1 MSEPEPSRSKRTV
14 KFLFFVLPLI
24 TVILCTNT
32 VSASGQAVQV
42 KPDPP
47 RAAAPE
53 PVPPSPQPKALE
65 GVGAAVDPNTYQ
77 IGSEDVLYIQVWK
90 EPDFTRQVAVRP
102 DGKITMP
109 LIGDIQASGLTP
121 LALTADLKEKVG
133 KYVQTPEVTVT
144 VIDVRSRKYYID
156 GEVGRPGAFA
166 LVTPTKVLEAL
177 SLAGGFREFA
187 NQKNITILRGAKTF
201 KFNYKDVIRGKHL
214 EENIFLEN
222 GDHIIVK

>member
-1 MSEPEPSRSKRTV
+1 M

-24 TVILCTNT
+24 TVILCANG
-32 VSASGQAVQV
+32 VSAMGQVVQV

-53 PVPPSPQPKALE
+53 PVAPPPTQPKAID
-65 GVGAAVDPNTYQ
+65 GVGAAVDPNKYS
-77 IGSEDVLYIQVWK
+77 IGAEDVLMIQVWR

-109 LIGDIQASGLTP
+109 LIGDVQAAGMTP
-121 LALTADLKEKVG
+121 LALTNDLKDKVG
-133 KYVQTPEVTVT
+133 KYVQNPEVTVT
-144 VIDVRSRKYYID
+144 VLDVRSRKYYID
-156 GEVGRPGAFA
+156 GEVGRPGAFP
-166 LVTPTKVLEAL
+166 LVTPTRVLEAL

-187 NQKNITILRGAKTF
+187 NQKKIVILRGAKTF
-201 KFNYKDVIRGKHL
+201 KFNYQEVIKGKHL
-214 EENIFLEN
+214 EQNIFIES